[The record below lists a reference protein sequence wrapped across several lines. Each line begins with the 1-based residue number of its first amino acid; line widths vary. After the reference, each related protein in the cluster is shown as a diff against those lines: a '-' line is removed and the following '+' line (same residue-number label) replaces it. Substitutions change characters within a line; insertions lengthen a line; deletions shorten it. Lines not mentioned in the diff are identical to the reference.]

1 MAGVTSAQWTGDNSP
16 LMWALLLRAQKLAG
30 PDLELEFPTA
40 PPGVGLER
48 GRWRL
53 PLSRWSFSQVIDPIY
68 SRRSACW
75 LQNGDS

>member
-40 PPGVGLER
+40 PPGCGLRER
-48 GRWRL
+48 AL
-53 PLSRWSFSQVIDPIY
+53 ETAAISMVIQSSDRPY
-68 SRRSACW
+68 
-75 LQNGDS
+75 LF